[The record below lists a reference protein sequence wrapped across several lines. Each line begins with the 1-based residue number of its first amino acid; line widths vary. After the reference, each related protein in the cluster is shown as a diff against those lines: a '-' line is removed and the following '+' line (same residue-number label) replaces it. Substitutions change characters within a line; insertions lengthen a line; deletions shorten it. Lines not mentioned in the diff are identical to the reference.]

1 MKKSIFVVI
10 PNYNGADMLA
20 KAVDSVLEQSITDI
34 KVLIVDNGST
44 DESRAIIKDYEAKD
58 KRVEGILLDKNYGY
72 TGGVNSGLTRA
83 IKEGVEFVA
92 PFNNDAV
99 AHKDWLKYL
108 VEFLK
113 THEDFGAAA
122 CKLIHDTNNTFD
134 STADLYTVWG
144 LPYPRGRDEPVS
156 DRYDSKT
163 EIFGASGGASL
174 YRTSMLADIGTFDQ
188 DFFAYYED
196 IDLSF
201 RAQMAG
207 YKVGFVPK
215 SIVYHGIGKTSSKMR
230 SGFLT
235 YQFMKNTAL
244 VVIKDVPAKLL
255 FRVVPRFGLAYT
267 MFFVKA
273 ILDGKGWA
281 AFKGWLMVWRL
292 LPKKLR
298 ERHHIQ
304 QNRKVSVD
312 YIWALFVHDL
322 PPNAHK
328 LRRLRSFWWKLTG
341 RG

>member
-20 KAVDSVLEQSITDI
+20 AAVDSVLTQSITDI

-44 DESRAIIKDYEAKD
+44 DESRAIIKAYEAKD

-72 TGGVNSGLTRA
+72 TGGTNPGLERA
-83 IKEGVEFVA
+83 IKDGADFVA

-99 AHKDWLKYL
+99 AHKDWIKHL
-108 VEFLK
+108 VRFLEI
-113 THEDFGAAA
+113 HEGFGAAA

-156 DRYDSKT
+156 DIYDSKT

-174 YRTSMLADIGTFDQ
+174 YRTSMLTDIGTFDQ

-201 RAQMAG
+201 RAQLAG
-207 YKVGFVPK
+207 YKVGFVPE

-230 SGFLT
+230 TGFLT

-244 VVIKDVPAKLL
+244 VVIKDVPGKLL
-255 FRVVPRFGLAYT
+255 LKVAPRFCLAYT

-273 ILDGKGWA
+273 IMDGKGLSA
-281 AFKGWLMVWRL
+281 LKGWLMVWRL

-298 ERHHIQ
+298 ERSQIQ
-304 QNRKVSVD
+304 KNRKVSVD
-312 YIWALFVHDL
+312 YIWGLFVYDL

-328 LRRLRSFWWKLTG
+328 LRKLRGIWWRLTG
-341 RG
+341 RI